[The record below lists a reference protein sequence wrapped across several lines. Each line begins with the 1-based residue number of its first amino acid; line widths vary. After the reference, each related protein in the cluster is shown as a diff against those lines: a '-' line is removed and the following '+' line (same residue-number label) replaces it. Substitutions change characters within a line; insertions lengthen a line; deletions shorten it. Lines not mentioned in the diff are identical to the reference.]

1 MLWIFEGMDALM
13 SKGRDRVELEARR
26 LEGARLLQRG
36 VKPPEVARRL
46 KVSRTSVW
54 RWEQALK
61 ANGRGAL
68 RKAPRTGRP
77 PQLTG
82 AGKKQLAE
90 ALEAGA
96 LAQGYATGLWT
107 RACAGKL
114 ITKISGKRYPESG
127 VWRLIKGL
135 NFSCQRPGG
144 RASKRDEA
152 AIRQWKEKRWPALK
166 KTVREKAGPS
176 SSQTSPG

>member
-1 MLWIFEGMDALM
+1 MDALM
-13 SKGRDRVELEARR
+13 SKARDRGELETRR
-26 LEGARLLQRG
+26 LEGGRLLQRG

-54 RWEQALK
+54 RWELALK
-61 ANGRGAL
+61 AN
-68 RKAPRTGRP
+68 GRP

-107 RACAGKL
+107 LARAGKL
-114 ITKISGKRYPESG
+114 IEKISGKPVSG
-127 VWRLIKGL
+127 VR
-135 NFSCQRPGG
+135 RV
-144 RASKRDEA
+144 A
-152 AIRQWKEKRWPALK
+152 AA
-166 KTVREKAGPS
+166 
-176 SSQTSPG
+176 

>member
-1 MLWIFEGMDALM
+1 MGGVM
-13 SKGRDRVELEARR
+13 SKARDRAELEVRR

-54 RWEQALK
+54 RWEQALV

-77 PQLTG
+77 PQLTD
-82 AGKKQLAE
+82 AEKKRLVL

-96 LAQGYATGLWT
+96 LAHGYATDLWT
-107 RACAGKL
+107 LARVGK
-114 ITKISGKRYPESG
+114 IIAKISGKRYSESG
-127 VWRLIKGL
+127 VWRLLKGL
-135 NFSCQRPGG
+135 NFSGQRPSG
-144 RASKRDEA
+144 RATQRDEA
-152 AIRQWKEKRWPALK
+152 GIRQAKKKRWPALK
-166 KTVREKAGPS
+166 KRRQTRPNHRLHRRVRSE
-176 SSQTSPG
+176 

>member
-1 MLWIFEGMDALM
+1 MLRVFEGMDTLM
-13 SKGRDRVELEARR
+13 CKTRDRAELETRR
-26 LEGARLLQRG
+26 LKGGRLLQRG

-68 RKAPRTGRP
+68 RKAPHTGRP

-96 LAQGYATGLWT
+96 
-107 RACAGKL
+107 
-114 ITKISGKRYPESG
+114 
-127 VWRLIKGL
+127 
-135 NFSCQRPGG
+135 
-144 RASKRDEA
+144 
-152 AIRQWKEKRWPALK
+152 
-166 KTVREKAGPS
+166 
-176 SSQTSPG
+176 